1 MRNTYSRFD
10 FRALLLLGISGIAQA
25 TAAPLSESL
34 DFALQFSRLD
44 TSLSDERRSIKSSV
58 KKIGIMSIDTS
69 GQTLRPCLSLGYA
82 YVSDNSQSLT
92 AGMELQGFYIG
103 PALRGVLIDTQRI
116 RAMLTGTYLYQ
127 RVKDS
132 NADHSVTLEWQQPQ
146 LDLDILW
153 RATRQVEI
161 FLGGQ
166 YGRVD
171 ADEKIRGTVNQTL
184 TLHSGPTLGY
194 RAGLE
199 FDLGGDGQVGI
210 LLHRAIGDGVEI
222 YFQRQF

>member
-1 MRNTYSRFD
+1 MRNRYCRLRCHF
-10 FRALLLLGISGIAQA
+10 LLLFVISGIAQA
-25 TAAPLSESL
+25 TAAPLGESL
-34 DFALQFSRLD
+34 DFALQLSRLD
-44 TSLSDERRSIKSSV
+44 TSLSDGRQSIKTTI
-58 KKIGIMSIDTS
+58 KKIGIISIDTS

-92 AGMELQGFYIG
+92 AGMELQGFYIA
-103 PALRGVLIDTQRI
+103 PALRGVLIDTR
-116 RAMLTGTYLYQ
+116 RVNAMLTGTYLYQ

-132 NADHSVTLEWQQPQ
+132 NAAQAVTLEWQQPQ

-153 RATRQVEI
+153 RATRQVG
-161 FLGGQ
+161 FLLGGQ

-171 ADEKIRGTVNQTL
+171 ADEKISGAVNQTV

-199 FDLGGDGQVGI
+199 FNLGGDGQVGI